1 MISIEEKAEL
11 LFKLYRKGDWGGK
24 HTPLR
29 GLYHQMSG
37 MSIKELDKIVKE
49 LVNENLVFLKK
60 STGEIHISLNSH
72 QKSKIRQIILDV
84 LGIDPEML
92 K

>member
-1 MISIEEKAEL
+1 MISIEDKAEV

-29 GLYHQMSG
+29 GLYHKMVGISL
-37 MSIKELDKIVKE
+37 KELDKVIKE

-60 STGEIHISLNSH
+60 STREIHISLNPH
-72 QKSKIRQIILDV
+72 QKSKIRQIILNV